1 MYTIVTDAYD
11 DASLPL
17 MDRLNFSIL
26 SLGRLAKTDI
36 RNPTEDKTEPSDA
49 RLWWSYVTF
58 VMQVAESV
66 KY

>member
-1 MYTIVTDAYD
+1 MYTIVKDAYD

-17 MDRLNFSIL
+17 VDRLFNSFSLWVGEIGDIL
-26 SLGRLAKTDI
+26 DQKLS
-36 RNPTEDKTEPSDA
+36 EPSDA

-58 VMQVAESV
+58 VMQVAEPV

>member
-17 MDRLNFSIL
+17 LDRLFSFCL
-26 SLGRLAKTDI
+26 WAGWRKTDI

-49 RLWWSYVTF
+49 RL
-58 VMQVAESV
+58 
-66 KY
+66 